1 MQKLTG
7 ANFKRLLGRVFTSKL
22 VYLATDVGVTQ
33 TQTHKWVENSAQIL
47 SSSLKLVELFDV
59 LILAILA

>member
-7 ANFKRLLGRVFTSKL
+7 TNFKRFLGRVFTSKL
-22 VYLATDVGVTQ
+22 VYLATDVSVTQ
-33 TQTHKWVENSAQIL
+33 TQTHRLVKNSAQIL
-47 SSSLKLVELFDV
+47 SSSLKLVKLFDV